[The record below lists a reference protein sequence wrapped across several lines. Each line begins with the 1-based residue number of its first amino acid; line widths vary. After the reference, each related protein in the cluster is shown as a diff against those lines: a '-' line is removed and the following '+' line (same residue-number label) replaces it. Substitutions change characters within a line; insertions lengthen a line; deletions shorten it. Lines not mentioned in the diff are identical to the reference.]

1 MLEAFGNAKTIHN
14 DNSSRFGKYIQ
25 LYFNQESGN
34 MVAGFI
40 TDYLLEKN
48 RVSKQNPGER
58 NFHIFYEFLRGCDE
72 EDRDRFQLGDRDSNN
87 FYYLNQGG
95 SSSKVTGK
103 NDAEDFKSVLEGLK
117 VIHVD
122 KTEIQ
127 NLLCELCNIARF

>member
-1 MLEAFGNAKTIHN
+1 
-14 DNSSRFGKYIQ
+14 
-25 LYFNQESGN
+25 
-34 MVAGFI
+34 MVAGLI

-95 SSSKVTGK
+95 SSSKVNGK

-117 VIHVD
+117 VIHVA

-127 NLLCELCNIARF
+127 DLLCEF